1 MGAVMLY
8 AGQPTES
15 LEWYDKVLEFDPYL
29 SPGVYMNIGIAHYLK
44 GDEDKAIL
52 WLKQAA
58 TKWPTFL
65 GCHILLASI
74 YGQSGQMDLAEAEKA
89 KILSISPFFKLD
101 FYGQAYQNPAH
112 REKIVAGLRKA
123 GLT

>member
-1 MGAVMLY
+1 
-8 AGQPTES
+8 
-15 LEWYDKVLEFDPYL
+15 
-29 SPGVYMNIGIAHYLK
+29 MNIGIAYYLK
-44 GDEDKAIL
+44 GDTDRAIH

-58 TKWPTFL
+58 TKWPAFL

-74 YGQSGQMDLAEAEKA
+74 YGQTGQIDLAEAEKA

-101 FYGQAYQNPAH
+101 FYGQAYRNPDH

-123 GLT
+123 GLN